1 MEIADAS
8 SFGRRVFFG
17 EPEARFAGKRHEPRE
32 NAVVTSCRHQTGH
45 AAARI
50 ALRRLTLCVGVLVA
64 NFVAAMSPAGAQ
76 AGSQDRALAYPLTVY
91 VQASDARF
99 DSYSY
104 VKKNVFPDHAS
115 EDLDEFFYI
124 PHPRSKEREREFSA
138 WRRQFRVIISAA
150 TFSESAQ
157 EKIALVKK
165 DFDRANS
172 ASECWSVDYDRE
184 RRITVTVIGS
194 TSERFIRSEYEAVS
208 RQFFVSPTNF
218 SCKYAGGATP

>member
-1 MEIADAS
+1 MKVCSRQI
-8 SFGRRVFFG
+8 GRVAVRV
-17 EPEARFAGKRHEPRE
+17 AMQRL
-32 NAVVTSCRHQTGH
+32 
-45 AAARI
+45 
-50 ALRRLTLCVGVLVA
+50 ALCAGVLVGT
-64 NFVAAMSPAGAQ
+64 FVAAMGPAGAQ
-76 AGSQDRALAYPLTVY
+76 SGSQDRGLTFPLTVY

-104 VKKNVFPDHAS
+104 AKKNVFPDHAS
-115 EDLDEFFYI
+115 EDLEEFFYI
-124 PHPRSKEREREFSA
+124 PHPRSTEREREFSA

-150 TFSESAQ
+150 TFAESAQ

-165 DFDRANS
+165 EFERADS
-172 ASECWSVDYDRE
+172 ASECWSVDFDRE

-194 TSERFIRSEYEAVS
+194 TSERFIRREYEAVS

>member
-17 EPEARFAGKRHEPRE
+17 ELEARFAGKRYEQRE
-32 NAVVTSCRHQTGH
+32 SAVVTSCHRQTGH

-50 ALRRLTLCVGVLVA
+50 ALRRLALCVGVLVA
-64 NFVAAMSPAGAQ
+64 NFVATMSPAGAQ
-76 AGSQDRALAYPLTVY
+76 AGSQALAYPLTVY

-104 VKKNVFPDHAS
+104 SKNNVFPDHAS
-115 EDLDEFFYI
+115 EDLEEFFYI

-150 TFSESAQ
+150 TFAESAQ

-194 TSERFIRSEYEAVS
+194 TSERFIRAEYEAVS
-208 RQFFVSPTNF
+208 RQFFVSSTNF

>member
-1 MEIADAS
+1 MI
-8 SFGRRVFFG
+8 
-17 EPEARFAGKRHEPRE
+17 
-32 NAVVTSCRHQTGH
+32 SCRQIWRG
-45 AAARI
+45 AVRI
-50 ALRRLTLCVGVLVA
+50 ALQRLAVCTGVLA
-64 NFVAAMSPAGAQ
+64 GTFATAASPAGAQ
-76 AGSQDRALAYPLTVY
+76 SGSQDRALAFPLTVY

-104 VKKNVFPDHAS
+104 AKKNVFADHAS
-115 EDLDEFFYI
+115 EDLEGFFYI

-150 TFSESAQ
+150 TFAESAQ

-165 DFDRANS
+165 EFDRVNS

>member
-1 MEIADAS
+1 MRGVDA
-8 SFGRRVFFG
+8 
-17 EPEARFAGKRHEPRE
+17 EPQAR
-32 NAVVTSCRHQTGH
+32 NVVKFYSRQIWP
-45 AAARI
+45 AAARVAMQRL
-50 ALRRLTLCVGVLVA
+50 ALCAGVLVV
-64 NFVAAMSPAGAQ
+64 NPVAATSPAGAQ
-76 AGSQDRALAYPLTVY
+76 SGLQDRALTFPLTVY

-115 EDLDEFFYI
+115 EDLEEFFYI
-124 PHPRSKEREREFSA
+124 PHPRSREREREFSA

-150 TFSESAQ
+150 TFAESAQ
-157 EKIALVKK
+157 EKITLVKK
-165 DFDRANS
+165 EFDRANR

-184 RRITVTVIGS
+184 RRITVTVLGS

-208 RQFFVSPTNF
+208 RLFFVSPTNF